1 MDFAFL
7 ILPLVVGLLL
17 GYSLRDRKKINPS
30 KLTFWIILV
39 LVFSL
44 GFGIGSNGELL
55 NSLPQVGLSA
65 LVIASLTIAFSI
77 ILVKAVRKGAGLQ

>member
-7 ILPLVVGLLL
+7 IVPLVVGLLL

-30 KLTFWIILV
+30 KLTLVIILV

-44 GFGIGSNGELL
+44 GFGIGSNSELL

-65 LVIASLTIAFSI
+65 LVIASLAIAFSV
-77 ILVKAVRKGAGLQ
+77 ILVKAVRKRVGL